1 VSLNRRESYSYQKMN
16 ASDFFDCCL
25 KRARPT
31 RVIVAAYRNRDIFGV
46 DVSNFVCSRTAAEK
60 SQVQL
65 GLKYLPTIH
74 VETQSRSGN
83 SNLKQIF
90 AGPCRRRN

>member
-1 VSLNRRESYSYQKMN
+1 MSLNRRESYSHKKMN

-25 KRARPT
+25 KNSPATTGDSGRLQESGYFRCGGIEFCMFADRCREIAGSAWTKVSTDRPRGT
-31 RVIVAAYRNRDIFGV
+31 R
-46 DVSNFVCSRTAAEK
+46 T
-60 SQVQL
+60 
-65 GLKYLPTIH
+65 
-74 VETQSRSGN
+74 RSGN

>member
-1 VSLNRRESYSYQKMN
+1 MSLNRRESYSHQKMN

-25 KRARPT
+25 KRARLT
-31 RVIVAAYRNRDIFGV
+31 RVIVTAYRNLDIFDA

-60 SQVQL
+60 SQVQV
-65 GLKYLPTIH
+65 GLEYLPTVH
-74 VETQSRSGN
+74 VETRSRSGN

-90 AGPCRRRN
+90 AGPYRGRN